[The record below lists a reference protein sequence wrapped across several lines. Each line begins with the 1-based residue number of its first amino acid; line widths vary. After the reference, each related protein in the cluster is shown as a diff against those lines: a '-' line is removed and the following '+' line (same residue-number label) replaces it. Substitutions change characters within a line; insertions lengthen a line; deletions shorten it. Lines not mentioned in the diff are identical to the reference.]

1 MPIIDEIVIKIIFFT
16 TTKLVFNY
24 DTIYCYWNVV
34 RSKIIII
41 LFSIL
46 ILATGCQTIKN
57 KSDAVAEREN
67 EKFGQFIGK
76 QVTELKIVMGNPDKE
91 TKDEKGSK
99 ILIYKTKKYSI
110 ACERKFE
117 INEVNM
123 VVGFSSKGC
132 F

>member
-1 MPIIDEIVIKIIFFT
+1 MKKLLLIKFIFL
-16 TTKLVFNY
+16 LVF
-24 DTIYCYWNVV
+24 I
-34 RSKIIII
+34 S
-41 LFSIL
+41 
-46 ILATGCQTIKN
+46 GCQTIN
-57 KSDAVAEREN
+57 EKSEEIVKKEN
-67 EKFGQFIGK
+67 EKLSKFIG
-76 QVTELKIVMGNPDKE
+76 QPETELKIVMGNPDEE

>member
-1 MPIIDEIVIKIIFFT
+1 MKKFLIFKFIILIIFISSCET
-16 TTKLVFNY
+16 VK
-24 DTIYCYWNVV
+24 
-34 RSKIIII
+34 K
-41 LFSIL
+41 
-46 ILATGCQTIKN
+46 
-57 KSDAVAEREN
+57 KSDSIVKKEN
-67 EKFGQFIGK
+67 EKLSKFIG
-76 QVTELKIVMGNPDKE
+76 QPESELKIVMGNPDEE

-123 VVGFSSKGC
+123 VVGFASKGC

>member
-1 MPIIDEIVIKIIFFT
+1 MQKLNLFLIIPVMF
-16 TTKLVFNY
+16 LMV
-24 DTIYCYWNVV
+24 
-34 RSKIIII
+34 S
-41 LFSIL
+41 
-46 ILATGCQTIKN
+46 GCQTIKEKTN
-57 KSDAVAEREN
+57 AIVEKEN
-67 EKFGQFIGK
+67 EKLSKFIG
-76 QVTELKIVMGNPDKE
+76 QPESELKIVMGNPDEE

>member
-1 MPIIDEIVIKIIFFT
+1 MKILFLFKLFF
-16 TTKLVFNY
+16 LL
-24 DTIYCYWNVV
+24 
-34 RSKIIII
+34 I
-41 LFSIL
+41 LFS
-46 ILATGCQTIKN
+46 GCQTIEN
-57 KSDAVAEREN
+57 KSEKLIKKEN
-67 EKFGQFIGK
+67 EKLSKFIG
-76 QVTELKIVMGNPDKE
+76 QPESELKIVMGNPDEE

-123 VVGFSSKGC
+123 VVGFTSKGC